1 MKSIALAGVLAL
13 LGACGRTTLPGRD
26 SAQDL
31 APADMG
37 DAQDAARDLP
47 PQPTAPDDVAADR
60 SPDLPGPDLP
70 GPDAGAAEVAAD
82 TAAPPDVTPLACP
95 PLANDGVL
103 NLGYIKQARFAADG
117 RSLLVRM
124 GAGDSDAKD
133 EARLIQLPGG
143 ESRVLWPK
151 ARNVEWLGPSHAL
164 ITTTDNGLLTAT
176 LDGNTVHTTPAS
188 TCNHIATPDGLR
200 VYFTSGGCERGA
212 GSLSVLDVATGTV
225 KQVAASIS
233 NSSLAVSPDS
243 RWAAYVAGDAATD
256 AGALYVVDAAGAAT
270 AVPEVSAAMRPA
282 FASGNVL
289 LFQLPNGV
297 AVGRYDLDN
306 HDMQALAEGDVGIA
320 GYEMTADGSVLLVAK
335 TPSTGRSIELYRVAT
350 SGAAPV
356 RMATD
361 LTDYRMYSMMF
372 RAFAFAPAS
381 NRVLYGADRADDAG
395 WSTGISSVSLAGG
408 PPIELSTGSLQAV
421 MSSYAD
427 RVALVARDR
436 TLGRSTLSV
445 VSTSGERQFT
455 VEVTGDVSFAGFVP
469 RDRGLLYVQTET
481 DAGRNLS
488 ELGHL
493 SFASGKV
500 TRLGVWTKSTLELPN
515 YPAGISA
522 HEYPA
527 DPHGCY
533 TVVDSDMDPTAAR
546 LVAIPE

>member
-1 MKSIALAGVLAL
+1 MKRFALTGALVL
-13 LGACGRTTLPGRD
+13 LGACGRTNVSGRD
-26 SAQDL
+26 SAQEIS
-31 APADMG
+31 PSDMG
-37 DAQDAARDLP
+37 DAQDGASDLP
-47 PQPTAPDDVAADR
+47 PQPPAPDDVAADR
-60 SPDLPGPDLP
+60 SLDLP
-70 GPDAGAAEVAAD
+70 GPDAGAAEVGAD
-82 TAAPPDVTPLACP
+82 TAAPPDLAPLACP

-103 NLGYIKQARFAADG
+103 NLGYIKQALFAADG

-133 EARLIQLPGG
+133 EARLIQVPGVD
-143 ESRVLWPK
+143 SRVLWPN
-151 ARNVEWLGPSHAL
+151 ARDVEWLGPSHAL
-164 ITTTDNGLLTAT
+164 ITTTDNGLVAAT
-176 LDGNTVHTTPAS
+176 LDGNTVYSTPAS
-188 TCNHIATPDGLR
+188 TCAHTATPDGRR

-212 GSLSVLDVATGTV
+212 GPLSVLDVAAGTV
-225 KQVAASIS
+225 KQVAASVS

-243 RWAAYVAGDAATD
+243 RWAAYVAGDAAAD
-256 AGALYVVDAAGAAT
+256 AGALYVVDATGAAT
-270 AVPEVSAAMRPA
+270 AVPEVSAAVRPT
-282 FASGNVL
+282 FASGSVL
-289 LFQLPNGV
+289 LFQLPNGL

-306 HDMQALAEGDVGIA
+306 HDMQALVEGDVGIA

-335 TPSTGRSIELYRVAT
+335 PSSTGRSAELYRVAT

-356 RMATD
+356 RVATD
-361 LTDYRMYSMMF
+361 LTDYRVSSMMF

-381 NRVLYGADRADDAG
+381 NRILYSADRAGDAG

-408 PPIELSTGSLQAV
+408 PPIELSTGSLEAV

-445 VSTSGERQFT
+445 VSTSGERQFI
-455 VEVTGDVSFAGFVP
+455 VEVTGDVSFAGFVR
-469 RDRGLLYVQTET
+469 RDRGLLYVQTKM
-481 DAGRNLS
+481 DAALGNLS

-493 SFASGKV
+493 SFTSGKV
-500 TRLGVWTKSTLELPN
+500 TRLGVWTKSSLGLPN

-533 TVVDSDMDPTAAR
+533 TVVDSDMDQTAAR